1 MPSERGCGSA
11 GTITLRI
18 QNKGSGEAALVAEPG
33 INFKTKGI
41 NCQFSCETT
50 PLWTALLCGAPF
62 VSVVKPADLRNG
74 DYSSQCGR
82 VDGA

>member
-1 MPSERGCGSA
+1 
-11 GTITLRI
+11 
-18 QNKGSGEAALVAEPG
+18 
-33 INFKTKGI
+33 
-41 NCQFSCETT
+41 
-50 PLWTALLCGAPF
+50 LWTALLCGAPF